1 MVYADPGFPIDP
13 SRSSN
18 FKSGSAPSNSY
29 SQALDVIGSGDYAD
43 FMVPDRSF
51 VSPPLR
57 WLIAVDDSIGASS
70 KFAQRLPHMQNSE
83 TAPLEALQ
91 SGSQMCFE
99 IRPFLVR
106 Q

>member
-51 VSPPLR
+51 VSPP
-57 WLIAVDDSIGASS
+57 DD
-70 KFAQRLPHMQNSE
+70 
-83 TAPLEALQ
+83 
-91 SGSQMCFE
+91 
-99 IRPFLVR
+99 
-106 Q
+106 